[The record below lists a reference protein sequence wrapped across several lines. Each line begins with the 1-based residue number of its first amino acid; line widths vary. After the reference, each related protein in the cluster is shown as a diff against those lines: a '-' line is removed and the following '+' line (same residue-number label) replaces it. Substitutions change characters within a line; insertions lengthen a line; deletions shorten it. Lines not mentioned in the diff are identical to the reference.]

1 DGLTPEF
8 FKSFQIGHGT
18 RQGCPISPLL
28 FALAI
33 EPLAEVIR
41 TDPQVAGI
49 TIGPQKHTIS
59 LYADDVLLFLSNPEV
74 SMVRI
79 IEIIKSFGQFLGY
92 DINYSK
98 SEAMPLT
105 LHTPSTSS
113 SAVPFRWSPSGFV
126 YLGIHITLSLSG
138 LYKANFIPLI
148 RKIKED
154 LAHWTSLPLSPI
166 GRVNLFKMN
175 ILPRLLYVFQ
185 MVPVLLTRR
194 SLSILNSSLSS
205 FLWRN
210 KRARLKLQKL
220 QLRVGDGGLSL
231 PNIKYYQLAC
241 LGRYLWEWFRNDPR
255 STWLSIEATP
265 LDPIP
270 LRNILY
276 TSKKWVANRVRANL
290 LLQNTLKVWRIFNKI
305 GSQEDSLSLF
315 TPIHL
320 NPDFPPGLEDSAFF
334 LWSEKGIGTVKS
346 FNQLIEQHN
355 LPSKHLFRYL
365 QIHSFVSS
373 EARLYPGGFS
383 CSSIEE
389 VQTLQKGLHGLIW
402 SDIPR
407 KNQT

>member
-1 DGLTPEF
+1 KSLWPELLKLF
-8 FKSFQIGHGT
+8 NLLVSFWAMT
-18 RQGCPISPLL
+18 L
-28 FALAI
+28 
-33 EPLAEVIR
+33 
-41 TDPQVAGI
+41 
-49 TIGPQKHTIS
+49 
-59 LYADDVLLFLSNPEV
+59 
-74 SMVRI
+74 I
-79 IEIIKSFGQFLGY
+79 IQ
-92 DINYSK
+92 NQ
-98 SEAMPLT
+98 
-105 LHTPSTSS
+105 

-255 STWLSIEATP
+255 STWLSIEGPSHIEQVYTTLFIILILIIFT
-265 LDPIP
+265 LDLWFMAAAWCWIFLLT
-270 LRNILY
+270 LRGYKTKFPSDVVSHHTKLYNVILY
-276 TSKKWVANRVRANL
+276 ATTPHS
-290 LLQNTLKVWRIFNKI
+290 
-305 GSQEDSLSLF
+305 SL
-315 TPIHL
+315 T
-320 NPDFPPGLEDSAFF
+320 
-334 LWSEKGIGTVKS
+334 
-346 FNQLIEQHN
+346 
-355 LPSKHLFRYL
+355 
-365 QIHSFVSS
+365 
-373 EARLYPGGFS
+373 
-383 CSSIEE
+383 
-389 VQTLQKGLHGLIW
+389 
-402 SDIPR
+402 
-407 KNQT
+407 

>member
-1 DGLTPEF
+1 LFKCLCSTKYFTEQLKF
-8 FKSFQIGHGT
+8 F
-18 RQGCPISPLL
+18 
-28 FALAI
+28 
-33 EPLAEVIR
+33 LAEND
-41 TDPQVAGI
+41 T
-49 TIGPQKHTIS
+49 
-59 LYADDVLLFLSNPEV
+59 PEV
-74 SMVRI
+74 SPSVLWETAKAVSRGFTT
-79 IEIIKSFGQFLGY
+79 SFSAHL
-92 DINYSK
+92 K
-98 SEAMPLT
+98 HKKEAEQRNLEQQLKKLQREFDMNPSNDLRSQIDTTTAALDT
-105 LHTPSTSS
+105 LI
-113 SAVPFRWSPSGFV
+113 AVPFRWSPSGFV

-276 TSKKWVANRVRANL
+276 TSKKWVANRTKFPSDVVSHHTKLYNVILYAT
-290 LLQNTLKVWRIFNKI
+290 TLH
-305 GSQEDSLSLF
+305 SSL
-315 TPIHL
+315 T
-320 NPDFPPGLEDSAFF
+320 
-334 LWSEKGIGTVKS
+334 
-346 FNQLIEQHN
+346 
-355 LPSKHLFRYL
+355 
-365 QIHSFVSS
+365 
-373 EARLYPGGFS
+373 
-383 CSSIEE
+383 
-389 VQTLQKGLHGLIW
+389 
-402 SDIPR
+402 
-407 KNQT
+407 

>member
-1 DGLTPEF
+1 HTSLRCSTALPEQLKFFLAENDTPEVSPSVLWETAKAVSRGF
-8 FKSFQIGHGT
+8 TTSFSAH
-18 RQGCPISPLL
+18 LKHKK
-28 FALAI
+28 
-33 EPLAEVIR
+33 EAEQR
-41 TDPQVAGI
+41 NLEQ
-49 TIGPQKHTIS
+49 QLKN
-59 LYADDVLLFLSNPEV
+59 NPEV

-276 TSKKWVANRVRANL
+276 TSKKWVANRTKFPSDVVSHHTKLYNVILYAT
-290 LLQNTLKVWRIFNKI
+290 TLH
-305 GSQEDSLSLF
+305 SSL
-315 TPIHL
+315 T
-320 NPDFPPGLEDSAFF
+320 
-334 LWSEKGIGTVKS
+334 
-346 FNQLIEQHN
+346 
-355 LPSKHLFRYL
+355 
-365 QIHSFVSS
+365 
-373 EARLYPGGFS
+373 
-383 CSSIEE
+383 
-389 VQTLQKGLHGLIW
+389 
-402 SDIPR
+402 
-407 KNQT
+407 